1 MIFHKTIEKV
11 YKTAMFSRCDDTGL
25 LHYFSHEDFRGME
38 AMPYSFSSSLGHTL
52 NGYFYSYIGY
62 DPKRL
67 VVFDHGFGGGHRSY
81 MKEIE
86 KLAKEGYLVFAYD
99 HTGCMTSGGEGAGG
113 LCQSLRDLDDCL
125 KALKRDC
132 HIASKELYVVGHSWG
147 GFSTLNIAKYHPDV
161 KKIVVFAGFAS
172 VEKMLEQNFPGMLQG
187 YQPYIYALEKQA
199 NADYVTANA
208 VETLKNSQVQALLI
222 YDEKDG
228 LVQKAFHYDVLYD
241 GLHENDRISF
251 MLTKGKGHNPNY
263 TAAAVAHLGALTKQ
277 LKKAKK
283 LKTPQQKQAF
293 RDKFDWNAMT
303 EQDHELWEKIFLFL
317 A

>member
-11 YKTAMFSRCDDTGL
+11 YKTTMFSRCDDTGL
-25 LHYFSHEDFRGME
+25 LHYFSHEDFRGMD
-38 AMPYSFSSSLGHTL
+38 ATPYSFLSSLGHTL

-62 DPKRL
+62 DPQRL

-81 MKEIE
+81 MKEIQ

-125 KALKRDC
+125 KALKQDPA
-132 HIASKELYVVGHSWG
+132 IAAKELYVVGHSWG

-161 KKIVVFAGFAS
+161 KKIVVLAGFVS
-172 VEKMLEQNFPGMLQG
+172 IEKMLEQNFSGMLRG
-187 YQPYIYALEKQA
+187 YRPYIYALEQKT
-199 NADYVTANA
+199 NADYIAANA
-208 VETLKNSQVQALLI
+208 VETLQNSQVQALLI
-222 YDEKDG
+222 YDEKDS
-228 LVQKAFHYDVLYD
+228 LVRKAVHYDALYEA
-241 GLHENDRISF
+241 LHTNDRISF
-251 MLTKGKGHNPNY
+251 ILTREKGHNPNY
-263 TAAAVAHLGALTKQ
+263 TTEAVVHLAALSKA